1 MQSKGVWLDNKM
13 KLYHGSPVKLDKLV
27 PRLAKGI
34 GDFQNQKAI
43 FFTKSLEQAALYAI
57 GKSLKGKTQFALPPN
72 KLIIVGD
79 FKPGKGYVY
88 EVDID
93 AKKGELGDYE
103 YAYTKPI
110 SKFKFH
116 EVNPDDYKSK
126 IAYVKSKEE
135 MMRLCG
141 ERRIK

>member
-1 MQSKGVWLDNKM
+1 M
-13 KLYHGSPVKLDKLV
+13 KLYHGTPQKVEVLI

-34 GDFQNQKAI
+34 GEFQNQKAI
-43 FFTKSLEQAALYAI
+43 FFTKSFEQAALYAI

-79 FKPGKGYVY
+79 FKPSKGYVY

-110 SKFKFH
+110 SKFKVH
-116 EVNPDDYKSK
+116 EINPENYKSK
-126 IAYVKSKEE
+126 ITYVKSKEE
-135 MMRLCG
+135 MMTIINAEKAG
-141 ERRIK
+141 QGNH